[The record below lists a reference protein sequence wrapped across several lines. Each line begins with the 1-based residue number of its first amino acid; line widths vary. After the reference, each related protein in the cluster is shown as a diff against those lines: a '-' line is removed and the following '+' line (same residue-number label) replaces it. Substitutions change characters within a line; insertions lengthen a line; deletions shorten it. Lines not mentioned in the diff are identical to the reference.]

1 MQKQLQEF
9 ILYITSEKGLSPNTI
24 ECYQRDI
31 QKLITFLEG
40 RALTVELLYEFLS
53 NLQLASSSLGRTMI
67 SLRVFFRFLLREKL
81 IEVDMTAYFE
91 TPKMWQLIPEVM
103 TQAEVERLLE
113 VPPPSGFIGLR
124 DRALLEVLYASGL
137 RVSELCQ
144 LKIQDVGEDAVRVMG
159 KGSKER
165 MVPIGRKA
173 IEAVDRY
180 LAVRENQSPI
190 LFLSRNGKPLDRVLV
205 WRMIKKRA
213 LQAGIIK
220 TISPHT
226 LRHSFATHLLE
237 GGAELRVIQEM
248 LGHATIATTDRY
260 THVSRKAVQNSFNLY
275 TPRAHSVENCKFP
288 SPENPGLERS

>member
-1 MQKQLQEF
+1 MDKQLEEF
-9 ILYITSEKGLSPNTI
+9 ILYITSEKGLAPNTI
-24 ECYQRDI
+24 ECYRRDI
-31 QKLITFLEG
+31 QKLLTFLEG

-113 VPPPSGFIGLR
+113 IPPPSGFIGLR

-144 LKIQDVGEDAVRVMG
+144 LKIQDVGDEAVRVMG

-165 MVPIGRKA
+165 IVPIGRKA

-180 LAVRENQSPI
+180 LAVRENESPI

-213 LQAGIIK
+213 LQAGISK

-275 TPRAHSVENCKFP
+275 TPKKTDFFTNRE
-288 SPENPGLERS
+288 

>member
-1 MQKQLQEF
+1 MQEQLEEF
-9 ILYITSEKGLSPNTI
+9 ILYITSEKGLAPNTI

-40 RALTVELLYEFLS
+40 RALTIELLYEFLS

-113 VPPPSGFIGLR
+113 IPPPSGFIGLR

-144 LKIQDVGEDAVRVMG
+144 LKIQNVSDTAVRVMG

-180 LAVRENQSPI
+180 LAVRENESPI

-213 LQAGIIK
+213 LEAGIIK

-275 TPRAHSVENCKFP
+275 TPIVRNSSDNTFLP
-288 SPENPGLERS
+288 